1 MLQCVS
7 LFLLSLMP
15 LMRSSGVLL
24 HPTCFPGRFGIGELG
39 SEAHQFIEF
48 LVQSGQQY
56 WQVLPLGPTG
66 YGNSPYASYSSMA
79 GNPLLISLE
88 ELRDRKLLEESDFA
102 SFNGLWVDCVDFDRV
117 HALKVPLWRKAC
129 EAFKHQEA
137 EQREFAEFC
146 TKKAFWLEDYA
157 LFMALKDENGGKSW
171 YEWEPELMQFKPDAI
186 EAAQIR
192 LRDEIYFQKFLQ
204 YEFFRQWIALKE
216 HANENG
222 VQIIGD
228 IPIYVAHDSAD
239 VWANSQNFRL
249 DPETGHPELMAGVPP
264 DYFSATGQLWGN
276 PIYDWDYLESTD
288 FKWWV
293 QRFEAMLDLVDWIRI
308 DHFRGFEAYWAVP
321 QGEETAMNGNWV
333 EAPGDK
339 FFQVLNQ
346 KLGKL
351 PILAEDL
358 GVITPEVEALRDKFE
373 FPGMKIVH
381 FAFGSDPGNP
391 YLPFNY
397 PRNCIVYTGTHDNDT
412 TIGWYEKLSDYERA
426 NLWNYMGCI
435 GQQGIH
441 WDLIR
446 VAMSSVAVL
455 SILPMQ
461 DLMAL
466 GSESRMNTPGLAEG
480 NWGWRYRS
488 DMLTSEIRDR
498 FASLTHLF
506 GRAPQHKP

>member
-1 MLQCVS
+1 MTMYLK
-7 LFLLSLMP
+7 
-15 LMRSSGVLL
+15 RSSGVLL

-39 SEAHQFIEF
+39 AEAHRFIEF
-48 LVQSGQQY
+48 LVQSSQQY

-66 YGNSPYASYSSMA
+66 FGNSPYASYSSMA

-88 ELRDRKLLEESDFA
+88 DLRDRGLLEESDFA
-102 SFNGLWVDCVDFDRV
+102 NFTDFWVDGVDYDRV
-117 HALKVPLWRKAC
+117 YATKAPLWRKAC
-129 EAFKHQEA
+129 EAFKHQESD
-137 EQREFAEFC
+137 QREFAEFC
-146 TKKAFWLEDYA
+146 TRKAFWLEDYA
-157 LFMALKDENGGKSW
+157 LFMALKEENGGKSW
-171 YEWEPELMQFKPDAI
+171 YEWEPELMRFKPEAI
-186 EAAQIR
+186 REAQER
-192 LRDEIYFQKFLQ
+192 LQNEIFYQKYLQ
-204 YEFFRQWIALKE
+204 FEFFRQWIKLKQ

-222 VQIIGD
+222 IQIIGD

-239 VWANSQNFRL
+239 VWANSENFRL

-276 PIYDWDYLESTD
+276 PIYNWNYLEKTD

-308 DHFRGFEAYWAVP
+308 DHFRGFQAYWAVP
-321 QGEETAMNGNWV
+321 QGEETAINGNWV
-333 EAPGDK
+333 EAPGDL
-339 FFQVLNQ
+339 FFQTLDR

-358 GVITPEVEALRDKFE
+358 GVITPEVEELRDKFE

-397 PRNCIVYTGTHDNDT
+397 QPNCLVYTGTHDNDT
-412 TIGWYEKLSDYERA
+412 TIGWYERLSDYERDS
-426 NLWNYMGCI
+426 LLNYLGCI
-435 GQQGIH
+435 SHQGIH

-455 SILPMQ
+455 SIIPLQ
-461 DLMAL
+461 DLMGL
-466 GSESRMNTPGLAEG
+466 GTNARMNAPGKAEG

-488 DMLTSEIRDR
+488 EMLSDEIRDR

-506 GRAPQHKP
+506 GRAPQRKRAD